1 MMKSLML
8 SAALAPSVNAV
19 LDPPSDELCLGKTY
33 NATELDFFNSEVTEN
48 NLHSGGVLRF
58 EDIGFVRE
66 RSVDLVISV
75 VEGTTYT
82 SAKAEERNGKE
93 DDSMFGQIN
102 LFTIQNNLDSGQGSF
117 RFCLHDHE
125 TDVETTADSFSWSIY
140 DIDERNAAADGIKEK
155 FAMDVTQAED
165 FFMYPNVEDTEIQT
179 SCEDSG
185 LAPPCAQG
193 ERTVFHS
200 STNGTGGDNPT
211 DPNKLTEQQKKRSV
225 VFAFKNTSCWEFT
238 YDHYCR
244 LEEETGNKCRW
255 YGGGNFLFAG
265 ASSEVIDEGECIIA
279 STDAPTS
286 YPSASP
292 TVAETPEPTS
302 GPTSSPSASPTVAE
316 TPEPTSG
323 PTGSPSASPTVAE
336 TPEPTSGPTGS
347 PSASPTVAETPEPT
361 SGPTGSP
368 IPPSRQP
375 TGEPTGEIEKRE
387 EDTDDE
393 YYFPPSGCT
402 SDIKLISTRGV
413 TEFPNIDASP
423 VQLKLQDTGTVTV
436 ALNQVWDSNGSVD
449 SIYYEYKTDV
459 FDMKC
464 YQETD
469 VAIGSTYSEVTI
481 QCGVLVPVAHI
492 TICLSDSLE
501 KDFLKSEDDATIPQC
516 CHQGEP
522 EGTPAVCYVLSIECT
537 PGCDDISQEEVRG
550 LRGSN

>member
-1 MMKSLML
+1 MFSTMMKSLML

-302 GPTSSPSASPTVAE
+302 GPT
-316 TPEPTSG
+316 
-323 PTGSPSASPTVAE
+323 
-336 TPEPTSGPTGS
+336 
-347 PSASPTVAETPEPT
+347 
-361 SGPTGSP
+361 GSP

-459 FDMKC
+459 FDTKC